1 MGDILALDYGDRRIG
16 VARAQEVARIAE
28 PLQAIDKNKVDAID
42 EIKRLINV
50 YQVSRLV
57 LGLPRNLSGEDTE
70 QTKKTRVF
78 AKQLQEET
86 ELKVELIDEALSSVN
101 AESMSS
107 KFDKDSLAACQILT
121 DFLNQKEQAVD

>member
-28 PLQAIDKNKVDAID
+28 PLQAIDRNKVDAID

-57 LGLPRNLSGEDTE
+57 LGLPRNLSGEDTDGV
-70 QTKKTRVF
+70 KSR
-78 AKQLQEET
+78 
-86 ELKVELIDEALSSVN
+86 
-101 AESMSS
+101 
-107 KFDKDSLAACQILT
+107 T
-121 DFLNQKEQAVD
+121 D